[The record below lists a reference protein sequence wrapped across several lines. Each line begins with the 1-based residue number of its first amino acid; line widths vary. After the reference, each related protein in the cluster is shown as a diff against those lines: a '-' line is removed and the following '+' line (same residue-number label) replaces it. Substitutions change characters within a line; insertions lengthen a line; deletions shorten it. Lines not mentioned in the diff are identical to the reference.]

1 MNPEDEYP
9 NIEHTDELIFDKN
22 DGRFKKSD
30 DIIRC
35 GGLLDI
41 PLFLKSPYD
50 EEVDEDGL

>member
-30 DIIRC
+30 NIIIC
-35 GGLLDI
+35 SGFLDT
-41 PLFLKSPYD
+41 PLFPKSHYD

>member
-9 NIEHTDELIFDKN
+9 DIEHTDELIFDKN

-50 EEVDEDGL
+50 EEVDEDDL

>member
-9 NIEHTDELIFDKN
+9 NIEHTEELIFDKN

-30 DIIRC
+30 GTIRC
-35 GGLLDI
+35 GGFLDT

-50 EEVDEDGL
+50 EEVDKDDL